1 MAKIAKT
8 NAIRILEKEK
18 VDFEVKIYKQEDGK
32 IDGISVAHKIGIDE
46 KYVYKTLVAQGSSK
60 EYYVFIIPVEKELD
74 LKKAAIA
81 ADEKKVEM
89 IQVKDIQKITGY
101 IRGGCSPFGMKK
113 KYNTFIDNEVGDLE
127 RIVVSGGRIGIQIV
141 LAPDDLVKLLDV
153 KITDIIK

>member
-60 EYYVFIIPVEKELD
+60 EHYVFIIPVEKELD